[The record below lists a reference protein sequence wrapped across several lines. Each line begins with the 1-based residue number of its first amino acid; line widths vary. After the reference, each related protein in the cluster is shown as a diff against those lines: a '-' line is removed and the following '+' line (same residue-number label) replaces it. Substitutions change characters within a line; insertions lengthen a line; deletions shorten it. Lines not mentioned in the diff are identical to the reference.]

1 MARQKS
7 EQVRQALLEAAQ
19 KLFVEKGYIA
29 TTIGSIA
36 RAAGTSQSNVY
47 VYFTSKFEIA
57 FAVFDPWLRAKVMEL
72 EARVEA
78 QETPEEKLRAL
89 IDGLIH
95 GIAADRSGQ
104 TLTLVQALAT
114 AKAGDEYSPE
124 LLIWTMSR
132 IHHMI
137 GTALPASDPT
147 EREALTHSLML
158 AFDGIALR
166 QNLRR
171 SEIEDSLSVDALYMM
186 VQAIVR
192 RDAGEQ
198 CPPLLISTQN

>member
-1 MARQKS
+1 M
-7 EQVRQALLEAAQ
+7 EAAHR
-19 KLFVEKGYIA
+19 LFMEKGYIA
-29 TTIGSIA
+29 TTISSIA

-47 VYFTSKFEIA
+47 VYFASKFEIA
-57 FAVFDPWLRAKVMEL
+57 FAVFDPWLRAKVAEL
-72 EARVEA
+72 EEQVMA
-78 QETPEEKLRAL
+78 QDTPEACLRSL
-89 IDGLIH
+89 IDGLLH

-114 AKAGDEYSPE
+114 AKPGDEYNPD

-132 IHHMI
+132 IHNMI
-137 GTALPASDPT
+137 GGALPGSDPA

-171 SEIEDSLSVDALYMM
+171 GEIEDSLSVDALYMM
-186 VQAIVR
+186 VRALVDR
-192 RDAGEQ
+192 RSHA
-198 CPPLLISTQN
+198 SS

>member
-1 MARQKS
+1 MARPKS
-7 EQVRQALLEAAQ
+7 EQVRKAIMDAAKQ
-19 KLFVEKGYIA
+19 LFMEKGYIA
-29 TTIGSIA
+29 TTISSIA
-36 RAAGTSQSNVY
+36 RSAGTSQSNVY
-47 VYFTSKFEIA
+47 VYFDSKFEIA
-57 FAVFDPWLRAKVMEL
+57 FAVFDPWLRAKLAEL
-72 EARVEA
+72 EAHVTA
-78 QETPEEKLRAL
+78 QKTPEEMLRAL
-89 IDGLIH
+89 IQGLIN

-114 AKAGDEYSPE
+114 AKSGDEYNPD

-137 GTALPASDPT
+137 GSALPDINPV

-171 SEIEDSLSVDALYMM
+171 SELEDSLSVNALYMM
-186 VQAIVR
+186 VQAIVNN
-192 RDAGEQ
+192 
-198 CPPLLISTQN
+198 P

>member
-7 EQVRQALLEAAQ
+7 EQVRKAIMEAAHR
-19 KLFVEKGYIA
+19 LFMEKGYIA
-29 TTIGSIA
+29 TTISSIA

-47 VYFTSKFEIA
+47 VYFASKFEIA
-57 FAVFDPWLRAKVMEL
+57 FAVFDPWLRAKVAEL
-72 EARVEA
+72 EEQVMA
-78 QETPEEKLRAL
+78 QDTPEACLRSL
-89 IDGLIH
+89 IDGLLH

-114 AKAGDEYSPE
+114 AKPGDEYNPD

-132 IHHMI
+132 IHNMI
-137 GTALPASDPT
+137 GGALPGSDPA

-171 SEIEDSLSVDALYMM
+171 GEIEDSLSVDALYMM
-186 VQAIVR
+186 VRALVDR
-192 RDAGEQ
+192 RSHA
-198 CPPLLISTQN
+198 SS

>member
-7 EQVRQALLEAAQ
+7 EQVRKAIMEAAQ
-19 KLFVEKGYIA
+19 QLFMEKGYIA
-29 TTIGSIA
+29 TTISSIA

-47 VYFTSKFEIA
+47 VYFASKFEIA
-57 FAVFDPWLRAKVMEL
+57 FAVFDPWLRAKVVEL
-72 EARVEA
+72 EEHVMA
-78 QETPEEKLRAL
+78 QDTPEEGLRSL
-89 IDGLIH
+89 IDGLLH

-114 AKAGDEYSPE
+114 AKPGDEYNPD

-137 GTALPASDPT
+137 GGALPGSDRA

-171 SEIEDSLSVDALYMM
+171 GEIEDSLSVDALYMM
-186 VQAIVR
+186 VRALVDR
-192 RDAGEQ
+192 R
-198 CPPLLISTQN
+198 SHVSS

>member
-7 EQVRQALLEAAQ
+7 EQVRKAILEAAHR
-19 KLFVEKGYIA
+19 LFIEKGYIA
-29 TTIGSIA
+29 TTISSIA

-47 VYFTSKFEIA
+47 VYFASKFEIA
-57 FAVFDPWLRAKVMEL
+57 FAVFDPWLRTKIAAL
-72 EARVEA
+72 EANVTA
-78 QETPEEKLRAL
+78 QETPEERLRTL
-89 IDGLIH
+89 IDGLLR

-114 AKAGDEYSPE
+114 AKPGDEYNPD

-137 GTALPASDPT
+137 GSALPNSDPA

-171 SEIEDSLSVDALYMM
+171 EEIKDSHSVDALYMM
-186 VQAIVR
+186 VRALVDR
-192 RDAGEQ
+192 RALTRVQEPRD
-198 CPPLLISTQN
+198 